1 MKRFSILGV
10 RCRKSDGPCTQT
22 YSVGTQT
29 HTHIRSSRGSSRRRN
44 KLVRKAGD
52 KRARAHCPGI
62 RDEQRCENVTTNSSW
77 SQNVTSPLC
86 STPLPPSYPAPVSPP
101 PNLSLLLF
109 FLCTSFHLLTSFPCT
124 LLSSSLWSSAPLSSF
139 DIPLFSSPQ
148 KGREGSFLNS
158 APLISAI
165 PSSLSSSYIHL
176 CSFFSVVHP
185 YMYLSIHPTS
195 ISFCESWS
203 FGQQL
208 LFSQLFPLFL
218 DIYQTPPVHPGVL
231 YQIRDAILSNEAPW
245 LGLNISNWDFCISLE
260 LSLKSG
266 PVSQEK

>member
-1 MKRFSILGV
+1 MSPQI
-10 RCRKSDGPCTQT
+10 
-22 YSVGTQT
+22 
-29 HTHIRSSRGSSRRRN
+29 
-44 KLVRKAGD
+44 A
-52 KRARAHCPGI
+52 PGHKM
-62 RDEQRCENVTTNSSW
+62 
-77 SQNVTSPLC
+77 SPLH
-86 STPLPPSYPAPVSPP
+86 SAPH
-101 PNLSLLLF
+101 LSLLPIPLLF
-109 FLCTSFHLLTSFPCT
+109 PLLLICLSFSFFFALLSIYSPLFHT

-231 YQIRDAILSNEAPW
+231 YQIRDAILSNEAP
-245 LGLNISNWDFCISLE
+245 
-260 LSLKSG
+260 
-266 PVSQEK
+266 